1 MGVSVKHME
10 FPTGSEWNFCTNRTP
25 LAEEKHKVVSEK
37 FRAISVVKYM
47 RVLYETIKYPH
58 SIVGGVKYACVL
70 YETIHNS
77 IALSAG
83 SNMPFF
89 VYETIDN
96 SIGVVKCCAG
106 SALDL
111 EKEFHIGKK
120 VSQICGAGAAKG
132 NTLGPKE
139 TTSTATSRVMY
150 KIDQL
155 KKRYYHYQT
164 GPEAAEGGA
173 GSLL

>member
-1 MGVSVKHME
+1 VGAGQRNN
-10 FPTGSEWNFCTNRTP
+10 TWSEWNLCTNRTP

-106 SALDL
+106 SG
-111 EKEFHIGKK
+111 KRVSYRKKSFTNMGRWSSKRKSIGP
-120 VSQICGAGAAKG
+120 KG
-132 NTLGPKE
+132 NHFNGNI
-139 TTSTATSRVMY
+139 TSYV
-150 KIDQL
+150 QN
-155 KKRYYHYQT
+155 
-164 GPEAAEGGA
+164 
-173 GSLL
+173 